1 MKLSNHFIKPRY
13 DAGGFAGIPQRI
25 RDHFASGQY
34 DAVVLFLVDGFGW
47 RFVERFQDAPFVQ
60 RLSRAGTLEK
70 LTSQFPSTTA
80 AHVTAIHTGQP
91 VGESGVFEWFYYEPL
106 LDRMI
111 APLLFSFAGDQDRDT
126 LKSLVD
132 AKKLYPNK
140 TFYNTLKNS
149 GVKSHV
155 FGLRDYTPSTYSN
168 VVMKGAKMESFKT
181 LSEALVNVG
190 LLLEKQTTPLYIHMY
205 FDKIDGL
212 CHEYGPTAPQTEA
225 EIETL
230 LLIMEHYFTRVFA
243 GKKRVLFLMTAD
255 HGSSEVD
262 PKTTVFLNTDKRF
275 AGVERFIKSNRR
287 GELLVPA
294 GSARDMFLYI
304 KDDLLDEA
312 QAFLASRL
320 EGKAEVV
327 KVSELMAD
335 GYFGPTI
342 SPEFRSRVG
351 NLVILS
357 KRYESAWWYV
367 KDKFEQRYYGHHG
380 GLTPQEMEIPL
391 FTCAV

>member
-1 MKLSNHFIKPRY
+1 MDFGSHFIKPRY
-13 DAGGFAGIPQRI
+13 DAGGFAGIPTRI

-34 DAVVLFLVDGFGW
+34 DAVVSFLVDGLGW
-47 RFVERFQDAPFVQ
+47 RFIERFQDAPFVK
-60 RLSRAGTLEK
+60 RLTRDGKLEK

-80 AHVTAIHTGQP
+80 AHVTTLHTGLP

-106 LDRMI
+106 LDRVI
-111 APLLFSFAGDQDRDT
+111 TPLLFSFAGDRERDM
-126 LKSLVD
+126 LKGLVD
-132 AKKLYPNK
+132 AKKLYPTK
-140 TFYNTLKNS
+140 TLYNQLRNS
-149 GVKSHV
+149 GVDSHI
-155 FGLRDYTPSTYSN
+155 FGIRDYTPSTYSN
-168 VVMKGAKMESFKT
+168 VVMNGATLNSFKT
-181 LSEALVNVG
+181 LSEALINLG
-190 LLLEKQTTPLYIHMY
+190 LLIEKQTRPTYVNLY

-225 EIETL
+225 EIETFF
-230 LLIMEHYFTRVFA
+230 LILEHYFTRIFM

-262 PKTTVFLNTDKRF
+262 PQTTTYLNTDARLQGF
-275 AGVERFIKSNRR
+275 ERFLKTNRR
-287 GELLVPA
+287 GDILAPA

-312 QAFLASRL
+312 QEFLSSRL
-320 EGKAEVV
+320 DGRAEVV
-327 KVSELMAD
+327 KASDLMAE
-335 GYFGPTI
+335 GYFGPVI
-342 SPEFRSRVG
+342 SPEFRGRVG

-357 KRYESAWWYV
+357 HRYESVWWYV
-367 KDKFEQRYYGHHG
+367 KDKFEQIYYGHHG